1 VTCLFSAIRT
11 WMHAHIWTVIVAILV
26 NLCMIYALGCYHSLA
41 RKMPIN
47 FILLA
52 IFTVTEAYMISFIS
66 SVYSPQTVFI
76 AAALT
81 AGVVVALTVYACWT
95 KTDFTIY
102 GGLLFICLFV
112 FVIVSMLAMFFQS
125 RWITLVIS
133 SIGVILFG
141 IYLIYDTQLVM
152 GGKRVQLGI
161 DDYIIGSIMLY
172 LDIMNIFVYLL
183 AIVGGK

>member
-1 VTCLFSAIRT
+1 
-11 WMHAHIWTVIVAILV
+11 MHAHIWTVIVAIVV
-26 NLCMIYALGCYHSLA
+26 NLCMIYALGCYQSLA
-41 RKMPIN
+41 RTVPIN

-52 IFTVTEAYMISFIS
+52 IFTVTEAYMVSFIS

-95 KTDFTIY
+95 KTDFTIC

-112 FVIVSMLAMFFQS
+112 FLIVCVLSFFFQS
-125 RWITLVIS
+125 RWVTLVLS
-133 SIGVILFG
+133 SIAVILFG

-161 DDYIIGSIMLY
+161 DDYIMGSIMLY

-183 AIVGGK
+183 AIFGSK